1 MIDNANILIKIFFPF
16 DYVFKYKVMDK
27 INCYTFL
34 YEFDMNYPNFIT
46 PMDYFDSFLNV
57 ANLKS
62 FKKNNSSTCSKSN
75 NFIQE

>member
-46 PMDYFDSFLNV
+46 PMDYFDSFSERC
-57 ANLKS
+57 K
-62 FKKNNSSTCSKSN
+62 FE
-75 NFIQE
+75 II